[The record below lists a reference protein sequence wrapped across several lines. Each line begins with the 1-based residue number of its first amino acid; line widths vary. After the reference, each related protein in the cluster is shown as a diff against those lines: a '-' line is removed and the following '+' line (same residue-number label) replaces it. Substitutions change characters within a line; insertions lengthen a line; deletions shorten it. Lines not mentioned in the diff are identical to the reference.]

1 MIVLALA
8 TLQGGG
14 IQKSAVRLI
23 AEFLRLDIPVS
34 LMTLDSRGPI
44 SKEIPEGCI
53 HIDIGAGRTRQGL
66 WKLIARLKEHQPEVI
81 ISSQTHLNVI
91 LIIARFLAGY
101 PRKLIVVEHIT
112 FNKEM
117 IYKGK
122 WSERIRPLLIR
133 FFYPFADKVVAV
145 SPASAKSIYQYAKT
159 KKTVDVIW
167 NGLQLDDIQ
176 KKAKES
182 ISHPW
187 IGKQNFKLVLG
198 MGRLSHQKNFSGLLH
213 TFAKLEDKERYRLL
227 ILGKGPEKDT
237 LLSLAAELK
246 IQRFVDFLGF
256 IENPYPFLAQA
267 DLFVLPSKWEG
278 FANVV
283 IESLACGT
291 PIVAADCPGCPVD
304 ILGDKPF
311 ARIVPTEDPRAMA
324 IAIKE
329 ILSLNIEQTPIME
342 FAQQFTI
349 QNSAQHYLNLIIEM
363 QDKTF

>member
-1 MIVLALA
+1 MIILALA

-14 IQKSAVRLI
+14 IQKSAMRLI

-44 SKEIPEGCI
+44 SKEIPEDCV
-53 HIDIGAGRTRQGL
+53 HIDIGVRRTRQGL
-66 WKLIARLKEHQPEVI
+66 WKLIVGLKKHQPEVI
-81 ISSQTHLNVI
+81 ISAQTHLNVL

-112 FNKEM
+112 FNEEI

-145 SPASAKSIYQYAKT
+145 SPASAKSIYQYAKL
-159 KKTVDVIW
+159 KKRVDVVW
-167 NGLQLDDIQ
+167 NGLDLDKIQ
-176 KKAKES
+176 KNAS
-182 ISHPW
+182 QPASHPW
-187 IGKQNFKLVLG
+187 VSNGDFRLILG
-198 MGRLSHQKNFSGLLH
+198 MGRLSRQKNFSDLLRA
-213 TFAKLEDKERYRLL
+213 FASLEPKENYRLL
-227 ILGKGPEKDT
+227 ILGEGPEERA
-237 LLSLAAELK
+237 LLLLASELG
-246 IQRFVDFLGF
+246 IQKYVEFMGF

-291 PIVAADCPGCPVD
+291 PIVATDCPGGPAD
-304 ILGDKPF
+304 ILSKQLF
-311 ARIVPTEDPRAMA
+311 AKIVPMDSPREIS
-324 IAIKE
+324 IAIQEMLTTE
-329 ILSLNIEQTPIME
+329 IDTSRILA
-342 FAQQFTI
+342 FAKRFTI
-349 QNSAQHYLNLIIEM
+349 QNTVQRYLDLIAEI
-363 QDKTF
+363 QDKEV